1 MKITIFINSLA
12 GGGAERVVSHLLT
25 YFYSKGIKIQLV
37 LMEDI
42 VSYQLPPDIQIT
54 ILRKN
59 KRKESNYKK
68 FFELP
73 LLAYYYA
80 RILNEN
86 KTDISIS
93 FLTRPNFINLGSK
106 LFSRKTK
113 RIIGERSN
121 PSLQYDFKTIKGYI
135 NSIIIKH
142 TYHLSDGI
150 IANSNGNSLD
160 LHRNFSV
167 PLKLIKKI
175 YNPIDIN
182 IIEKTEVNLNFFDKN
197 YFNFVSVGRLD
208 SGKNHKLLINA
219 MNLIPNKNIRL
230 YIFGDGPSYNLLNNL
245 ISNLK
250 LQNQVF
256 LKGFTREIFT
266 YLKSAD
272 CFLFGSNHEGF
283 PNVILEAMACEL
295 PIISTDCPFGPA
307 EIMKNIETDTKN
319 HNVSTRYGILV
330 PVDSIKDMALA
341 INKMV
346 ENKMYYNKCK
356 DNVFFRAKDFDI
368 DIIMNEYFEYI
379 TSFQK

>member
-1 MKITIFINSLA
+1 MKITIIINSLA
-12 GGGAERVVSHLLT
+12 GGGAERVVSYLLT
-25 YFYSKGIKIQLV
+25 YFHSKGIKIQLV

-42 VSYQLPPDIQIT
+42 VSYQVPPDVKIT

-68 FFELP
+68 FFKLP

-93 FLTRPNFINLGSK
+93 FLSRPNFINLGSK
-106 LFSRKTK
+106 LFSRKSK

-182 IIEKTEVNLNFFDKN
+182 TIEKTEINLNFFDQN
-197 YFNFVSVGRLD
+197 YFNFISVGRLD
-208 SGKNHKLLINA
+208 NGKNHKLLINA
-219 MNLIPNKNIRL
+219 IHLVSNKNIRL
-230 YIFGDGPSYNLLNNL
+230 YIFGDGPNYNFLNNL

-250 LQNQVF
+250 LQNQIF
-256 LKGFTREIFT
+256 LKGFTKDIFT
-266 YLKSAD
+266 SLKSAD
-272 CFLFGSNHEGF
+272 SFLFGSKHEGF
-283 PNVILEAMACEL
+283 PNAILEAMACEL
-295 PIISTDCPFGPA
+295 PIISTDCPYGPS
-307 EIMKNIETDTKN
+307 EIMKNLYTNTKKR
-319 HNVSTRYGILV
+319 NVSTSYGILV
-330 PVDSIKDMALA
+330 PVDSVNDMALA

-356 DNVFFRAKDFDI
+356 DNVLLRAKDFNI
-368 DIIMNEYFEYI
+368 DIILNEYFEYI